1 MDVRLETGGRS
12 YTIDHITTNLM
23 TGRNDVRGVR
33 HAHPVF
39 HIMYILEGNGL
50 FTVGRTASEVGPG
63 MLHIINPNEPHQFH
77 FGTSGPLTNLEST
90 FVLRDRSGDPAEV
103 NLFDM
108 IEENRSIRIAEP
120 LRSAPLSVPHRLRP
134 LLAEGYRRILDLYDI
149 PLLKS
154 HFAITVVDLL
164 TRVETI
170 FANAVQSEGAP
181 HTAEETVEQAKR
193 FLLSNRHRPVTLGE
207 TAQSVHV
214 TPNYLCR
221 LFKEHT
227 GETPMGYLQSARMRE
242 AGTLLAFTDL
252 PVYTIAEK
260 LGYEEPS
267 YFARLFRRV
276 YGQSP
281 QMYRRRQSS
290 PGKPDS

>member
-1 MDVRLETGGRS
+1 MDVRLETGECS

-23 TGRNDVRGVR
+23 TGRNDVRGVL
-33 HAHPVF
+33 HSHPVF
-39 HIMYILEGNGL
+39 HIMYILEGTGL

-77 FGTSGPLTNLEST
+77 FGTNGPLVNLEST
-90 FVLRDRSGDPAEV
+90 FVLRDRSGKPAEV

-108 IEENRSIRIAEP
+108 IEESRSIRIAEP
-120 LRSAPLSVPHRLRP
+120 LRVAPLSVPQRFRP
-134 LLAEGYRRILDLYDI
+134 MLAEGYRRILDLYDI
-149 PLLKS
+149 PLLKT
-154 HFAITVVDLL
+154 HFSIAVADLL

-170 FANAVQSEGAP
+170 FASIVQSEGEA
-181 HTAEETVEQAKR
+181 HTAEETVERAKR

-207 TAQSVHV
+207 AAQSVHV

-227 GETPMGYLQSARMRE
+227 GESPMGYLQSARMRE
-242 AGTLLAFTDL
+242 AGSLLAFTDL

-267 YFARLFRRV
+267 YFARLFRRA

-281 QMYRRRQSS
+281 QTYRRHRLSAD
-290 PGKPDS
+290 KLE

>member
-1 MDVRLETGGRS
+1 MDIRLETGGQS

-23 TGRNDVRGVR
+23 SGRNDVRGHR
-33 HAHPVF
+33 HSHPVF

-50 FTVGRTASEVGPG
+50 FTVGANSSTVGPG
-63 MLHIINPNEPHQFH
+63 MLHIINPNEMHQFH
-77 FGTSGPLTNLEST
+77 FGTTGPLLNLEST
-90 FVLRDRSGDPAEV
+90 FMLRDRSGEPAEM

-108 IEENRSIRIAEP
+108 IEEKRSIRIADSF
-120 LRSAPLSVPHRLRP
+120 RHAPLAVPARFQPMLT
-134 LLAEGYRRILDLYDI
+134 EGYQRILDLYDI

-154 HFAITVVDLL
+154 HFAIAVADLL
-164 TRVETI
+164 TRLETI
-170 FANAVQSEGAP
+170 YASVIQTEGISR
-181 HTAEETVEQAKR
+181 TAEETVERAKR
-193 FLLSNRHRPVTLGE
+193 FLMSSRHRPVTLGE
-207 TAQSVHV
+207 AAQAVHV

-227 GETPMGYLQSARMRE
+227 GQSPMGYLQSARMRE
-242 AGTLLAFTDL
+242 AVNFLAFTDL
-252 PVYTIAEK
+252 PVYAIAEK

-281 QMYRRRQSS
+281 QAYRRRQFAADG
-290 PGKPDS
+290 PE